1 MNRGDI
7 WHVDLG
13 GKAGLRPV
21 LVVTRQAVL
30 EYLDKVVVVEITTKG
45 KGYPTEVF
53 IDQAGNLPLPS
64 FVQADNLHTIPKS
77 MMTRFSGTLDNA
89 TMHKVSRKITLA
101 LGLEGAVEEF

>member
-13 GKAGLRPV
+13 GKAGVRPV
-21 LVVTRQAVL
+21 LVVTRQAVI

-53 IDQAGNLPLPS
+53 IDHAGNLPLPS
-64 FVQADNLHTIPKS
+64 FVQADNLHTILKS
-77 MMTRFSGTLDNA
+77 RMTRFTGTLDGA
-89 TMHKVSRKITLA
+89 TMRKVSRKISLA
-101 LGLEGAVEEF
+101 LGLEGVVAEI

>member
-1 MNRGDI
+1 M
-7 WHVDLG
+7 
-13 GKAGLRPV
+13 RPV

-64 FVQADNLHTIPKS
+64 FVQADNLHTIPKNRL
-77 MMTRFSGTLDNA
+77 TRFTGTLDA
-89 TMHKVSRKITLA
+89 AAMRKVSRKIVLA
-101 LGLEGAVEEF
+101 LGLEESREEL

>member
-7 WHVDLG
+7 WYVDLG
-13 GKAGLRPV
+13 GKAGMRPV

-53 IDQAGNLPLPS
+53 IGQAGNLPQPS
-64 FVQADNLHTIPKS
+64 FVQTDNLHTIPKNK
-77 MMTRFSGTLDNA
+77 MTRFSGTLDGA
-89 TMHKVSRKITLA
+89 IMRKVSRKITLA
-101 LGLEGAVEEF
+101 LGLEGAAII

>member
-13 GKAGLRPV
+13 GKAGMRPV

-30 EYLDKVVVVEITTKG
+30 EYLDKVVVVEITSKG

-53 IDQAGNLPLPS
+53 IDRAGNLPLPS
-64 FVQADNLHTIPKS
+64 FVQADNLHTIPKNR
-77 MMTRFSGTLDNA
+77 MTKFSGSLDNA
-89 TMHKVSRKITLA
+89 TMLQVSRMITLV
-101 LGLEGAVEEF
+101 LGLEGAVEGF

>member
-13 GKAGLRPV
+13 RKAGVRPV
-21 LVVTRQAVL
+21 LVVTRQAVI
-30 EYLDKVVVVEITTKG
+30 EHLDKVVVVEITTKG

-64 FVQADNLHTIPKS
+64 FVQADNLHTIPKNR
-77 MMTRFSGTLDNA
+77 MTRFSGTLDNA
-89 TMHKVSRKITLA
+89 TMNKISRRIALA
-101 LGLEGAVEEF
+101 LGLEEAVEEI